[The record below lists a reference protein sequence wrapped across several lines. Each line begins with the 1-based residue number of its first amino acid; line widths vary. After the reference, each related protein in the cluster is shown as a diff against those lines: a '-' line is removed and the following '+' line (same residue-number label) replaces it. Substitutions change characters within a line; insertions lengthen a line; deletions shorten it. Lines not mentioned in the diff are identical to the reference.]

1 MITVVASFVIIKEV
15 IKPVKKYED
24 MRIRK
29 FQPTWKKEFPCV
41 KIDADKNEMFCIVCR
56 KYPTVA
62 NKASRLYGGSSI
74 TGFHR
79 HGFSCE
85 SREEPFLLLLFSTS

>member
-1 MITVVASFVIIKEV
+1 MEKII
-15 IKPVKKYED
+15 
-24 MRIRK
+24 
-29 FQPTWKKEFPCV
+29 FPWV

-62 NKASRLYGGSSI
+62 DKASRLYGGSSA
-74 TGFHR
+74 TGFRR

-85 SREEPFLLLLFSTS
+85 SREEPFSFLLFSTS